1 MRCIGV
7 VGSEG
12 VARAAAASF
21 ALRLAHGSAAGLI
34 SLSCEV
40 EMRESDPE
48 LMSPANDA
56 GIPPIAPPPVPSA
69 ARLSAHLRRNGHPGR
84 ATWRLV
90 TSRVSDIE
98 EARSVVELLGEEI
111 DWPVVSICGPLSEDA
126 IALLSEC
133 DFVVLALSACV
144 PEGLAEIAFEP
155 LGESGCRAAVEWF
168 ESPGLGAVLPMA
180 GIAVPPV
187 WTDPIAR
194 ALDSL
199 GLAA

>member
-12 VARAAAASF
+12 VARAAAAAF
-21 ALRLAHGSAAGLI
+21 ALRLARGSAAGLI

-40 EMRESDPE
+40 QMREPDPDPI
-48 LMSPANDA
+48 SPAADT
-56 GIPPIAPPPVPSA
+56 GIPSVAPPPVPSA
-69 ARLSAHLRRNGHPGR
+69 ARLSAHLRRHGHPGR

-90 TSRVSDIE
+90 TSRVSDTE
-98 EARSVVELLGEEI
+98 EVRSVVELLGGQI
-111 DWPVVSICGPLSEDA
+111 SWPVLSVSGPLSEDA
-126 IALLSEC
+126 IDVLCEC
-133 DFVVLALSACV
+133 DLVVFALSAGV
-144 PEGLAEIAFEP
+144 PAEFAEIALEP
-155 LGESGCRAAVEWF
+155 LGESGCRTAVEWF

-194 ALDSL
+194 ALDAL
-199 GLAA
+199 GVEA